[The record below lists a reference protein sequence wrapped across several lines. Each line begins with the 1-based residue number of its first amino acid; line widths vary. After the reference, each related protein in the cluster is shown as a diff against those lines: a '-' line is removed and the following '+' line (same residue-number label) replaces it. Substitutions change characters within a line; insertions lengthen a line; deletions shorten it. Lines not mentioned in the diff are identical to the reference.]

1 MEYVTTVLGGVG
13 LFLLGMWLITE
24 GLKVAAGASLE
35 KLLASWTRNRLR
47 GLLSGTLLTALVQS
61 SSAIT
66 VAALGFV
73 NTGLLRFERAVWVIF
88 GSNLGTTLTAWV
100 VALVGVK
107 FQINAIALPL
117 VGIGA
122 LMRVFA
128 PADRYRNLGMA
139 LAGFGV
145 LFLGIEVLSSGF
157 QHMGE
162 SFPLPDAGTPLVWL
176 ILVGIILTTL
186 MQSSSAAV
194 ALVLTALAG
203 GLLGF
208 REAAAVV
215 IGANVGTTST
225 ALLATLGATANA
237 RRLAVA
243 HVLFNILT
251 GVMALLLLSP
261 LLDLVGYLAG
271 LWQLDGDPAAQLALF
286 HTCFNLMGIALMWPL
301 EPTLSRF
308 LLRRFGER
316 QKSTVQL
323 QFLDRNLVT
332 LPDAARV
339 ALSQEMQRLLA
350 QYPQALATLPAPDS
364 DRLEQ
369 IADRTRLHA
378 GVGDFLADV
387 ARQQLV
393 DEQVA
398 AFQMGWRLQGNLVN
412 MDETLQRLNGFGL
425 AMQRHSDWPVIQ
437 ALLSHWFA
445 NASRVME
452 QDWQRGGERGA
463 DASLLGQY
471 ESTKSA
477 LLANAMAGKLSR
489 QSLDLALQSLSQGRW
504 FLEQWQRA
512 LEYHHQL
519 SARDPVDGS
528 LVPAAEMVSIGEQG
542 KATVSRERDTENAY

>member
-1 MEYVTTVLGGVG
+1 MEYVATVLGGVG

-35 KLLASWTRNRLR
+35 RLLASWTRNRLR

-100 VALVGVK
+100 VALVGIK

-157 QHMGE
+157 QDLGE
-162 SFPLPDAGTPLVWL
+162 RFPLPDAGTPLVWL
-176 ILVGIILTTL
+176 ILAGVILTTL

-237 RRLAVA
+237 RRLAVV
-243 HVLFNILT
+243 HVLFNIFT
-251 GVMALLLLSP
+251 AVMALLLLSSM
-261 LLDLVGYLAG
+261 LDLVGYLAG
-271 LWQLDGDPAAQLALF
+271 LWQLDEDPAAQLALF
-286 HTCFNLMGIALMWPL
+286 HTCFNLLGIVLMWPL
-301 EPTLSRF
+301 EPPLSRF
-308 LLRRFGER
+308 LLRRFRER

-332 LPDAARV
+332 FPDAARV
-339 ALSQEMQRLLA
+339 ALVQEMQRLLG
-350 QYPQALATLPAPDS
+350 QYPSALASLPAPDS
-364 DRLEQ
+364 RRLAQ
-369 IADRTRLHA
+369 IADRARLHA

-393 DEQVA
+393 GAQVD

-425 AMQRHSDWPVIQ
+425 AMQRHSDWSVIQ
-437 ALLSHWFA
+437 ALLSDWFA
-445 NASRVME
+445 SAGRLMG
-452 QDWQRGGERGA
+452 QQWLDGGVEHTPNSA
-463 DASLLGQY
+463 LLGQY
-471 ESTKSA
+471 ESVKSA
-477 LLANAMAGKLSR
+477 LLANAMAGKISR

-504 FLEQWQRA
+504 LLEQWQRA
-512 LEYHHQL
+512 LEYYRQL
-519 SARDPVDGS
+519 SERDQT
-528 LVPAAEMVSIGEQG
+528 AAPTEATTATGEQG
-542 KATVSRERDTENAY
+542 EGDNAAESL

>member
-1 MEYVTTVLGGVG
+1 MEYVATVLGGVG

-35 KLLASWTRNRLR
+35 RLLASWTRSRLR
-47 GLLSGTLLTALVQS
+47 GLLAGTLLTALVQS

-157 QHMGE
+157 QDMGE
-162 SFPLPDAGTPLVWL
+162 RFPLPDAGTPLVWL

-261 LLDLVGYLAG
+261 LLDLVGYLSG
-271 LWQLDGDPAAQLALF
+271 LWQLDDDPAAQLALF
-286 HTCFNLMGIALMWPL
+286 HTCFNLLGIVLMWPL
-301 EPTLSRF
+301 EPPLSRF
-308 LLRRFGER
+308 LLGRFRER

-339 ALSQEMQRLLA
+339 ALIQEMERLLA
-350 QYPQALATLPAPDS
+350 QYPQALTALPAADPR
-364 DRLEQ
+364 RLEQ
-369 IADRTRLHA
+369 IAARAQLHA

-387 ARQQLV
+387 GRQQLV

-412 MDETLQRLNGFGL
+412 MDEALQRLNGFGL

-437 ALLSHWFA
+437 ALLSDWFA
-445 NASRVME
+445 SAGRLME
-452 QDWQRGGERGA
+452 QEWHSGGERA
-463 DASLLGQY
+463 PNRALLGQY
-471 ESTKSA
+471 ESAKSA

-504 FLEQWQRA
+504 LLEQWQRA
-512 LEYHHQL
+512 LEYYQQL
-519 SARDPVDGS
+519 SDRDLTAIPSGETQA
-528 LVPAAEMVSIGEQG
+528 PATDEQT
-542 KATVSRERDTENAY
+542 ASSNITEPR

>member
-1 MEYVTTVLGGVG
+1 MEYMATVLGGVG

-35 KLLASWTRNRLR
+35 RLLASWTRNRLR

-100 VALVGVK
+100 VALVGIK
-107 FQINAIALPL
+107 FQINVIALPL

-157 QHMGE
+157 QHLGE
-162 SFPLPDAGTPLVWL
+162 SFPLPDAGTPLVLL
-176 ILVGIILTTL
+176 ILLGIILTTL

-243 HVLFNILT
+243 HVLFNVFT
-251 GVMALLLLSP
+251 GVMALLLLNP
-261 LLDLVGYLAG
+261 LLDLVGRLAG
-271 LWQLDGDPAAQLALF
+271 LWQLDQDPAAQLALF
-286 HTCFNLMGIALMWPL
+286 HTCFNLLGIVLMWPL
-301 EPTLSRF
+301 EPPLSRF
-308 LLRRFGER
+308 LLGRFRER

-339 ALSQEMQRLLA
+339 ALIQEMERLLA
-350 QYPQALATLPAPDS
+350 QYPEALVTLPAPDS
-364 DRLEQ
+364 RRLEQ
-369 IADRTRLHA
+369 IADRARLHA

-393 DEQVA
+393 DGQVA

-437 ALLSHWFA
+437 ALLSDWFA
-445 NASRVME
+445 SAGRLME
-452 QDWQRGGERGA
+452 QQWQGGGVERTPNSALPGH
-463 DASLLGQY
+463 Y
-471 ESTKSA
+471 ESAKSA
-477 LLANAMAGKLSR
+477 LLANAMAGKISR

-504 FLEQWQRA
+504 LLEQWQRA
-512 LEYHHQL
+512 LEYYRQL
-519 SARDPVDGS
+519 SDRYPDS
-528 LVPAAEMVSIGEQG
+528 LSLESSNELIEVVEGE
-542 KATVSRERDTENAY
+542 